1 MNLIKG
7 AQMPRLHFV
16 LISLLACCA
25 FATPAA
31 RAAGEMGDAKHKDEG
46 IRFFG
51 FVKDANGKPVVE
63 AKVTAQI
70 KGGIKYVTHT
80 AKNGMYSFGGFNKS
94 IAADDVTIT
103 CDKEKFQQAKVI
115 RKTAASGK
123 AVKAVETECRMQP
136 G

>member
-1 MNLIKG
+1 MSKLRIALGAALICG
-7 AQMPRLHFV
+7 ALSAH
-16 LISLLACCA
+16 
-25 FATPAA
+25 
-31 RAAGEMGDAKHKDEG
+31 AAGEMGEAQHKDEG

-51 FVKDANGKPVVE
+51 FVKDAGGKPIVE

-94 IAADDVTIT
+94 VKPDDVTIT
-103 CDKEKFQQAKVI
+103 CDKEKLQQAKVI
-115 RKTAASGK
+115 RKTATGGK

>member
-1 MNLIKG
+1 MDLIRETPM
-7 AQMPRLHFV
+7 ARLQIA
-16 LISLLACCA
+16 LISLLTCCA
-25 FATPAA
+25 LTAPGA
-31 RAAGEMGDAKHKDEG
+31 RAAGEMGDAKHDDEG

-51 FVKDANGKPVVE
+51 FVKDAAGKPIVE

-94 IAADDVTIT
+94 VKPDDVTIT

-115 RKTAASGK
+115 RKMPAGGK
-123 AVKAVETECRMQP
+123 AVKSVETECRMQA

>member
-1 MNLIKG
+1 MSNLKT
-7 AQMPRLHFV
+7 A
-16 LISLLACCA
+16 LITAFACCA
-25 FATPAA
+25 IAAPVA
-31 RAAGEMGDAKHKDEG
+31 RAAGEMGEANHKDEG

-51 FVKDANGKPVVE
+51 FVKDAAGKPVVE

-70 KGGIKYVTHT
+70 KDGIKYVTHT

-94 IAADDVTIT
+94 VKPDDVTIT

-115 RKTAASGK
+115 RKTPAGGK
-123 AVKAVETECRMQP
+123 AVKSVETECRMQA

>member
-1 MNLIKG
+1 MNLIMEV
-7 AQMPRLHFV
+7 QMPKLQIA

-25 FATPAA
+25 LAAPGA
-31 RAAGEMGDAKHKDEG
+31 RAAGEMGDAKHDDEG

-51 FVKDANGKPVVE
+51 FVKDAKGKPLVE

-94 IAADDVTIT
+94 VKPDDVIIS
-103 CDKEKFQQAKVI
+103 CDMENFRQDRVI
-115 RKTAASGK
+115 RKTPTAGK
-123 AVKAVETECRMQP
+123 AVKSVETECRMLP

>member
-1 MNLIKG
+1 MAHSKTMLICT
-7 AQMPRLHFV
+7 
-16 LISLLACCA
+16 LACCVLA
-25 FATPAA
+25 APAA
-31 RAAGEMGDAKHKDEG
+31 RGAGEMGEAKHKDEG
-46 IRFFG
+46 VRFFG
-51 FVKDANGKPVVE
+51 FVKDAGGKPIIE

-94 IAADDVTIT
+94 VKPDDVTIT

-115 RKTAASGK
+115 RKTPAAGK
-123 AVKAVETECRMQP
+123 AVKSVETECRMQA

>member
-1 MNLIKG
+1 MKEKHMQTFKTTLC
-7 AQMPRLHFV
+7 V
-16 LISLLACCA
+16 LAA
-25 FATPAA
+25 ATAMTSGIA
-31 RAAGEMGDAKHKDEG
+31 LAAGEMGEAQHKDEG

-51 FVKDANGKPVVE
+51 FVKDASGKPIVE

-94 IAADDVTIT
+94 VKPDDVEIS
-103 CDKEKFQQAKVI
+103 CDKEKFKQAKIV
-115 RKTAASGK
+115 RKTAAAKK
-123 AVKAVETECRMQP
+123 AVKSIETECRMDA

>member
-1 MNLIKG
+1 MSKLRI
-7 AQMPRLHFV
+7 ALVSM
-16 LISLLACCA
+16 LACCA
-25 FATPAA
+25 LAALGA
-31 RAAGEMGDAKHKDEG
+31 RAAGEMGEAQHKDEG

-51 FVKDANGKPVVE
+51 FVKDAGGKPIVE

-94 IAADDVTIT
+94 VKPDDVTIS
-103 CDKEKFQQAKVI
+103 CDKEKFQQAKVV
-115 RKTAASGK
+115 RKTPAGGK
-123 AVKAVETECRMQP
+123 AVKSVETECRMQA

>member
-1 MNLIKG
+1 MANLKPLLIC
-7 AQMPRLHFV
+7 V
-16 LISLLACCA
+16 LAYCGLAA
-25 FATPAA
+25 PLV
-31 RAAGEMGDAKHKDEG
+31 RAAGEMGEAQHKDEG

-51 FVKDANGKPVVE
+51 FVKDAGGKPIIE

-80 AKNGMYSFGGFNKS
+80 AKNGMYSFGGFAKS
-94 IAADDVTIT
+94 VKPDDVTIS
-103 CDKEKFQQAKVI
+103 CDKEKFQQAKVV

-123 AVKAVETECRMQP
+123 AVKSVETECRMQA

>member
-1 MNLIKG
+1 MQTMKTAIG
-7 AQMPRLHFV
+7 VVAIAIA
-16 LISLLACCA
+16 ISAG
-25 FATPAA
+25 PA
-31 RAAGEMGDAKHKDEG
+31 RSAGEMGEAQHKDEG

-51 FVKDANGKPVVE
+51 FVKDAAGKPIVE

-94 IAADDVTIT
+94 VKADDVQIT
-103 CDKEKFQQAKVI
+103 CDKEKFKQAKIV
-115 RKTAASGK
+115 RKTAGGSK
-123 AVKAVETECRMQP
+123 AVKSIETECRMQA

>member
-1 MNLIKG
+1 MS
-7 AQMPRLHFV
+7 RLQIALV
-16 LISLLACCA
+16 ALLAGCTLA
-25 FATPAA
+25 APAA

-80 AKNGMYSFGGFNKS
+80 AKNGMYSFNSFNKS
-94 IAADDVTIT
+94 VKPDDVTIT
-103 CDKEKFQQAKVI
+103 CDMEKFQLAKVI
-115 RKTAASGK
+115 RKTPASGK
-123 AVKAVETECRMQP
+123 AVKSVETECRMQP
-136 G
+136 S

>member
-1 MNLIKG
+1 MSKLRIALGAALICG
-7 AQMPRLHFV
+7 A
-16 LISLLACCA
+16 LAA
-25 FATPAA
+25 PAA
-31 RAAGEMGDAKHKDEG
+31 RAAGEMGEAQHKDEG

-51 FVKDANGKPVVE
+51 FVKDAGGKPIIE

-94 IAADDVTIT
+94 VKPDDVTIT
-103 CDKEKFQQAKVI
+103 CDKDKFQQAKVV
-115 RKTAASGK
+115 RKTPASGK
-123 AVKAVETECRMQP
+123 AVKSIETECRMQA